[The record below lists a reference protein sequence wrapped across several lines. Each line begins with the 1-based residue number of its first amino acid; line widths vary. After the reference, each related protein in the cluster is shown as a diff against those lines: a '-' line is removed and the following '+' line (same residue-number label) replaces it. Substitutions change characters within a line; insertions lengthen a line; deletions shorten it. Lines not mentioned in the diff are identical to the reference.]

1 MRRILLNMIG
11 VLICQLFATG
21 MVAQNVTISP
31 QSGKLIAGLT
41 YDGELGFE
49 DGWSSLWRHNQL
61 PLTLTVSD
69 KDVLTNGGMLK
80 DPAGNIILDEAS
92 NRYVI
97 CGGASVTT
105 YLNIS
110 LPKGYR
116 FTGYRIVLLNDKNGM
131 TFHGMETK
139 SNPKQLYETDRN
151 FNYRSPKA
159 QTESMPGTND
169 AKEYV
174 IARTSQSE
182 TDMGNNLYFYFF
194 RRFNEF
200 YAATIKSCELYFTAE
215 GDFNAQVAPNVV
227 IPSGVNVVEANFSTS
242 RLDLGPIKPNT
253 KNGKTFYSYDYRK
266 VKDLTA
272 KNYLYQEDA
281 VVGGKL
287 PETAGAGSIRASRN
301 QYILGNNTYYVET
314 PTSATTQDGK
324 VIPLGYRIVGAKLK
338 YSAATS
344 SGNNGYTLKVYS
356 TDKNSVSQTV
366 NVANGKRGEVV
377 LENLNNDAIKFTVQ
391 GLEGNARALVT
402 FELTLECLNP
412 YINTMDIICHSLIDN
427 GPTLMQ
433 QFTSNDF
440 QVSGGAFTFY
450 VPKDFFGGGEQKC
463 RFTFEGLH
471 SKYGDNSYTNGDG
484 NARYFFVKSPY
495 NLKYGDGKQYE
506 TSGNELEIDKNHT
519 AHCGNQAFKFSNIDQ
534 LSNTNTSAASTTLEE
549 YPYSDALYGSQGGTF
564 TDNIVLAVN
573 ESKPCYLFTG
583 DETRW
588 NVAPTTAME
597 HRYFAYY
604 LMGLTLVVKD
614 YVAKC
619 DLTKLYDDDATCYE
633 KDGKDAELPMYGGV
647 FKALD
652 AETGEE
658 IPSGNA
664 YLTVPM
670 MKQALIDELYGNAEK
685 GIAGVDATGQ
695 QVLWL
700 DYTNLYSIHI
710 PNKNEINEM
719 KAALNPNCLIYF
731 PERTTYCEDNYIQ
744 KTASGD
750 YRACKNIV
758 ITDKQPFYAPYKIT
772 VSAENYVTYTRKITV
787 PKNGKVA
794 HATVVLPFT
803 LTVDAQGIHT
813 NKDGKCA
820 FKVAQMTA
828 GNCLE
833 LDDEYNSPEDY
844 RGKAYFTPLTE
855 GSTMANVPY
864 MVEVT
869 QAPEDGEVSFIATQ
883 YGSDIMA
890 TKGSAMDAATYEF
903 KGETASG
910 KILGTSY
917 TFTNHGSYSGR
928 KLDKNLKNFYF
939 ARNMFLN
946 SKNLVSQ
953 LQYLYV
959 YPFRSYYSFSGGAG
973 AKKMTAFD
981 VCFGE
986 KDNSITGIRDV
997 EADDRVMTLNA
1008 LRGALQVRANE
1019 STVVEIVAINGMTL
1033 NRLQM
1038 NAGETATVPLA
1049 AGVYVVNGKKII
1061 VK

>member
-11 VLICQLFATG
+11 ILICQLFVTG

-41 YDGELGFE
+41 GENEVGYE
-49 DGWSSLWRHNQL
+49 RGWSSLWRHNQL
-61 PLTLTVSD
+61 PLSLVVSD
-69 KDVLTNGGMLK
+69 YADLTNGGMLK
-80 DPAGNIILDEAS
+80 EPAGNIILDETP

-97 CGGASVTT
+97 CGGSSVTT

-116 FTGYRIVLLNDKNGM
+116 FTGYRMVLLNNKNSM
-131 TFHGMETK
+131 TFHGMEIK

-151 FNYRSPKA
+151 FNYSSPKA
-159 QTESMPGTND
+159 KTDLMPGTD
-169 AKEYV
+169 DTKEYV
-174 IARTSQSE
+174 IERTSKNA
-182 TDMGNNLYFYFF
+182 TDMGNNLYFYFY
-194 RRFNEF
+194 RKNDGY

-215 GDFNAQVAPNVV
+215 GDFNAQVAPNAS
-227 IPSGVNVVEANFSTS
+227 ITSGVNMVGSSFATS

-253 KNGKTFYSYDYRK
+253 KNGKTYYSYDYRK

-281 VVGGKL
+281 VTDGKL
-287 PETAGAGSIRASRN
+287 PKTAGAGSIRASRN

-314 PTSATTQDGK
+314 PTSATTQNGK

-338 YSAATS
+338 YSTGVS
-344 SGNNGYTLKVYS
+344 IGNDGYTLKVYS
-356 TDKNSVSQTV
+356 TDKNTVYRTVSVADGES
-366 NVANGKRGEVV
+366 GEVV
-377 LENLNNDAIKFTVQ
+377 LEKLNNDAIKFTVE
-391 GLEGNARALVT
+391 GLEGNARAFVT

-412 YINTMDIICHSLIDN
+412 YINTMDIICHSLVDN

-450 VPKDFFGGGEQKC
+450 VPRDFFGGGEEKC
-463 RFTFEGLH
+463 RFTFEGLY
-471 SKYGDNSYTNGDG
+471 SKYGDNGYTNGDG

-495 NLKYGDGKQYE
+495 NLSFGDGKQYQ
-506 TSGNELEIDKNHT
+506 TTGNELESDKNHT
-519 AHCGNQAFKFSNIDQ
+519 AHCGNQAFKFNNIDR

-588 NVAPTTAME
+588 NVAPTTGME

-604 LMGLTLVVKD
+604 LMDLTLIVKD
-614 YVAKC
+614 YIAKC
-619 DLTKLYDDDATCYE
+619 ELTKLYDATCYE
-633 KDGKDAELPMYGGV
+633 KDGQDAELPMYGGV

-652 AETGEE
+652 AETKEE

-670 MKQALIDELYGNAEK
+670 MKQALMDELYGNEEN

-758 ITDKQPFYAPYKIT
+758 ITDKQPFYAPYKIS
-772 VSAENYVTYTRKITV
+772 VSAENYATYTRKITV
-787 PKNGKVA
+787 PKNGKAA

-833 LDDEYNSPEDY
+833 LDDEYNSPKDY

-855 GSTMANVPY
+855 GSTTANVPY

-903 KGETASG
+903 KGETATGS
-910 KILGTSY
+910 ILGTSY

-946 SKNLVSQ
+946 SKNL
-953 LQYLYV
+953 LPEHEYLYV
-959 YPFRSYYSFSGGAG
+959 YPFRSYYSFNGGAG
-973 AKKMTAFD
+973 AKTMTAFD

-997 EADDRVMTLNA
+997 EAGDRVMTLNA